1 MTFYKTILSWIV
13 ILIVTSA
20 IYLFWQLGSINDP
33 FNQSIL
39 MNVRLPRLVEA
50 LLTGMILTVSGLIF
64 QTVLNNALADSFTL
78 GLASGA
84 TFGSG
89 LVLFL
94 GLTTLWIPIFS
105 VVFSLIT
112 LLIVLFITSILSRG
126 YPIRILILCGLMV
139 GALFNSLLYFLILL
153 KPRQL
158 NTIANYLFGGFGDA
172 EYSNVSVITI
182 AFIVGLCGIIL
193 ILNQLKL
200 LQLGELKSQS
210 LGLNV
215 QIITFIALCLASMM
229 TAINVAYVGIIG
241 FIGMIIPQL
250 IKKWQWRQT
259 LGRQLTLNSI
269 IGGQTMVIA
278 DFIGSHLLSP
288 IQIPASIIIA
298 LIGIPVLFYMLIS
311 QSKQLH

>member
-13 ILIVTSA
+13 ILIVTSG
-20 IYLFWQLGSINDP
+20 IYLFWQLGNINDQ

-89 LVLFL
+89 LALFL
-94 GLTTLWIPIFS
+94 GLTALWIPIFS
-105 VVFSLIT
+105 VVFSFMT
-112 LLIVLFITSILSRG
+112 LFIVLFITSILSCG
-126 YPIRILILCGLMV
+126 YPIRILILCGLMI

-182 AFIVGLCGIIL
+182 VFLVGLCGIIL

-215 QIITFIALCLASMM
+215 QSITFIALCLASIM

-250 IKKWQWRQT
+250 IRKWQWRQT

>member
-1 MTFYKTILSWIV
+1 MTFNKTILSWIV
-13 ILIVTSA
+13 ILIITSA
-20 IYLFWQLGSINDP
+20 MYLFWQLGSINDP

-39 MNVRLPRLVEA
+39 MNVRLPRYFEA

-89 LVLFL
+89 LALFL
-94 GLTTLWIPIFS
+94 GLTALWIPIFS
-105 VVFSLIT
+105 VVFSFIT

-172 EYSNVSVITI
+172 EYSNVTVITMV
-182 AFIVGLCGIIL
+182 FIVGLCAIIL

-259 LGRQLTLNSI
+259 LGRQLTLNCI

-278 DFIGSHLLSP
+278 DFIGSHVLSP